1 MLHFFMIDAPTRWM
15 PPRGERR
22 GDWLDAGGA
31 ETHFHRLDILPV
43 ETNDQK
49 KKKKRGQKDEISSSN
64 SRVKCS
70 SVSHLEWWDTDS
82 KTTVCRSH
90 SQKYTR
96 RSPRSEGR
104 SRPSTRTAEMRRDCT
119 GQITEMNESLES
131 LQLHPEGGTHTV
143 CFCILFV
150 IVCGSI

>member
-22 GDWLDAGGA
+22 GDWLDAGGVD
-31 ETHFHRLDILPV
+31 THLHRLDILPV
-43 ETNDQK
+43 ETNDEK
-49 KKKKRGQKDEISSSN
+49 KKEKETKLLRATVE
-64 SRVKCS
+64 S
-70 SVSHLEWWDTDS
+70 SVSHLEWWNTDS
-82 KTTVCRSH
+82 KTTSCRSH

-96 RSPRSEGR
+96 RSPRSEDR

-119 GQITEMNESLES
+119 GQITEMNEWLES

-143 CFCILFV
+143 
-150 IVCGSI
+150 

>member
-49 KKKKRGQKDEISSSN
+49 KKKKKEGKKTKFLRATVE
-64 SRVKCS
+64 S
-70 SVSHLEWWDTDS
+70 SVSHLEWWDTES

-119 GQITEMNESLES
+119 VQITEMNESLES

-150 IVCGSI
+150 MVCRSI

>member
-15 PPRGERR
+15 PPRAEQRR
-22 GDWLDAGGA
+22 DWLGAGGVD
-31 ETHFHRLDILPV
+31 THCHRLDILPV
-43 ETNDQK
+43 ETNDEKKK
-49 KKKKRGQKDEISSSN
+49 KKKKRGKKTKFLRATVE
-64 SRVKCS
+64 S

-82 KTTVCRSH
+82 KTTLCRSH
-90 SQKYTR
+90 SQKFTR

-119 GQITEMNESLES
+119 GQITEMNEWLEL

-143 CFCILFV
+143 RFCILFV